1 MREDNIVGL
10 DIGSTEVRLVVG
22 QRSEQNGGHLQIIGA
37 ISSPSEGIS
46 KGMVKSIDD
55 TTSSISSLLEKA
67 ERLIGVPIT
76 NVYVGVNDPYIKCEK
91 SKGVVAVSKNNG
103 EINQEDVERAI
114 EAAKTLS
121 IPPNYEILH
130 VIPIKFSVDN
140 QEDIKDP
147 VGMSGIRLE
156 VEALIVQGMTSQ
168 IKNLTKAVYRTSL
181 NIDDLVLSSMA
192 LGEAVLSQKQKEL
205 GVAVAGMGASTTT
218 LAVYEEG
225 KLIHTAVIPIGSE
238 HITADIAIGLRCPIN
253 LAERVKLEYGNAVPK
268 NFSGK
273 EEINITELAKEEE
286 VEDDLNTIFPKYVA
300 EIVEARVE
308 EIFDRID
315 EELKKVDRSGL
326 LPAGVVLAGGGA
338 KLAGLIDVAKDRLR
352 LPASV
357 GVCRNAEIIFDKVND
372 SKYLTALGLVI
383 WGNSFMTKKVARGAM
398 GNLSNLLDD
407 INKKVREMFSRFA
420 P

>member
-1 MREDNIVGL
+1 MKEDNIVGL

-22 QRSEQNGGHLQIIGA
+22 QRSEQSGGQLQIIGA

-67 ERLIGVPIT
+67 ERLIGLPIT

-91 SKGVVAVSKNNG
+91 SKGVVAVGRSNG
-103 EINQEDVERAI
+103 EISQEDVERAI
-114 EAAKTLS
+114 EAARTLS
-121 IPPNYEILH
+121 MPPNYEILH
-130 VIPIKFSVDN
+130 VIPIKFTVDN

-168 IKNLTKAVYRTSL
+168 IKNLTKAIYRTGL

-192 LGEAVLSQKQKEL
+192 LGEAVLSAKQKEL
-205 GVAVAGMGASTTT
+205 GVAVAGIGASTTT

-225 KLIHTAVIPIGSE
+225 KLIHAAVIPIGSE
-238 HITADIAIGLRCPIN
+238 HITSDIAIGLRCPIN

-273 EEINITELAKEEE
+273 EEADITELAKEEE
-286 VEDDLNTIFPKYVA
+286 VEDDVNTISKKYVA
-300 EIVEARVE
+300 EIIEARAE

-315 EELKKVDRSGL
+315 EQLKKVDRSGL
-326 LPAGVVLAGGGA
+326 LPAGIVLAGGGA
-338 KLAGLIDVAKDRLR
+338 KLAGLVEVAKDRLR

-357 GVCRNAEIIFDKVND
+357 GICRNAEIIFDKVND

-383 WGNSFMTKKVARGAM
+383 WGNSFMAKKAGRGAISSL
-398 GNLSNLLDD
+398 GNWLDSA
-407 INKKVREMFSRFA
+407 NKKIKDIFSHFA